1 MLLRILHRWHRRFGI
16 VAALFVVMLVVTGLM
31 LNHTDGLKLDRN
43 HIQNALLLDHYNI
56 NPRQEPVTI
65 RVNSKWISQVGERLY
80 FNDREIRKNVTE
92 LIGALPNGQ
101 ELIIAFD
108 EELLVVNDEG
118 IVIESLRGAQ
128 GVPAGMRAIGKTI
141 NGNIVVN
148 AAHGDYIVNLDSTE
162 WYEQEDRLEADWSER
177 IPLPGELRG
186 ILLKKY
192 RGRGLTLERVLLD
205 LHSGRLFGTFGV
217 YIVDAAALL
226 FLVLAF
232 TGVWMWMSRLK

>member
-43 HIQNALLLDHYNI
+43 YIQNDILLDYYNI
-56 NPRQEPVTI
+56 NPRQEPVTV
-65 RVNSKWISQVGERLY
+65 RVNGKWISQVGERLY

-92 LIGALPNGQ
+92 LIGALNNGQ

-141 NGNIVVN
+141 N
-148 AAHGDYIVNLDSTE
+148 
-162 WYEQEDRLEADWSER
+162 
-177 IPLPGELRG
+177 
-186 ILLKKY
+186 
-192 RGRGLTLERVLLD
+192 
-205 LHSGRLFGTFGV
+205 
-217 YIVDAAALL
+217 
-226 FLVLAF
+226 
-232 TGVWMWMSRLK
+232 